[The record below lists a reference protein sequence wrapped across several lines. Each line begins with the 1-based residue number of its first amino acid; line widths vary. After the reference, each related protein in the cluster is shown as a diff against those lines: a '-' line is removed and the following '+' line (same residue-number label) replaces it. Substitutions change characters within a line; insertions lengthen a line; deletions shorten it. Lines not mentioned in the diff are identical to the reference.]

1 VLVGFAIIG
10 LVIAAGYVADRFGT
24 APPGSQYALNRIAF
38 FIASPALLFTVLAK
52 ADLAVVLSAHV
63 AVAGLSAVL
72 AAALYVLTSRL
83 AFRRSLGE
91 TTIGALGAGYINANN
106 IGLPVAVYV
115 LGNASYVAPALLV
128 QLIVFAPAALTVLDV
143 ASRGGAS
150 ARDIMLQPV
159 RNPIILAS
167 IAGIVVDVLGWRL
180 PDVIVQPLTILGG
193 AAVPMV
199 LLAFGMSLRGTPP
212 LKAGEH
218 RGEVIVASAIKGVVM
233 PAIAFLL
240 GRFVFGL
247 AGQELFAVVAIAAL
261 PSAQNVFNYAARY
274 RVGETIARDTV
285 LLTTLLAVPVLLATA
300 ALFAPA

>member
-1 VLVGFAIIG
+1 
-10 LVIAAGYVADRFGT
+10 
-24 APPGSQYALNRIAF
+24 
-38 FIASPALLFTVLAK
+38 
-52 ADLAVVLSAHV
+52 
-63 AVAGLSAVL
+63 
-72 AAALYVLTSRL
+72 
-83 AFRRSLGE
+83 
-91 TTIGALGAGYINANN
+91 
-106 IGLPVAVYV
+106 
-115 LGNASYVAPALLV
+115 
-128 QLIVFAPAALTVLDV
+128 
-143 ASRGGAS
+143 
-150 ARDIMLQPV
+150 
-159 RNPIILAS
+159 
-167 IAGIVVDVLGWRL
+167 
-180 PDVIVQPLTILGG
+180 VIVQPLTILGG